1 MTRTLR
7 KFINIL
13 LALLT
18 VTALILMSGCAK
30 EQETVPEEEMLPVV
44 NEINMTTYNNFALD
58 LLKSTRQADENII
71 ISPILIGT
79 TMTMLRMG
87 ATGTTAEQIDELLG
101 MTINDYE
108 LVSDQ
113 CSQIVSRLDTL
124 AGIRYE
130 TGMGLYLDE
139 GPAIR
144 EEYAVMA
151 EENFSLDIEFL
162 NFSNEKTVVN
172 INDWADIETTGLVET
187 IITQSEINED
197 LLALLINVNGL
208 DCEWEVSF
216 DPTNTRPLPFAM
228 YDGRSVAVP
237 MMRGKLAMNFYEDEN
252 VTAAFIPLSGRE
264 VSLAIL
270 LPSQDQRLDEF
281 IDALKAEDIELWR
294 YISYEAEKYINIPQI
309 DWQQKLSFKKV
320 LTNMGAGSIFDE
332 ETAEFTDLGSD
343 FYLTDMWQTTIITA
357 VEDGE
362 AEPNVTAIDL
372 TRARGQGEEFF
383 SIDRPFLFAVIENQ
397 TGGILMTG
405 TMTNPLEKNT
415 YLTEE

>member
-1 MTRTLR
+1 MTRTFKKL
-7 KFINIL
+7 INIL
-13 LALLT
+13 LALFMI
-18 VTALILMSGCAK
+18 TALILMSGCNNQQ
-30 EQETVPEEEMLPVV
+30 QEAEEEEMLPVV
-44 NEINMTTYNNFALD
+44 NEITLTTYNDFALN
-58 LLKSTRQADENII
+58 LLKNTRQADENII

-87 ATGTTAEQIDELLG
+87 ANGNTAEQIDELMG
-101 MTINDYE
+101 MTITDYD
-108 LVSDQ
+108 LVASQ
-113 CSQIVSRLDTL
+113 CAQIVSRLDTM

-151 EENFSLDIEFL
+151 EENFGLDIEFL
-162 NFSNEKTVVN
+162 NFSGKKTVVD

-187 IITQSEINED
+187 IITQNEINDEM
-197 LLALLINVNGL
+197 LALLINVNGL

-228 YDGRSVAVP
+228 YDGRNVAVP
-237 MMRGKLAMNFYEDEN
+237 MMRGRLSMNYYEDEN

-264 VSLAIL
+264 VSLAII
-270 LPSQDQRLDEF
+270 LPSEDQRLDEF
-281 IDALKAEDIELWR
+281 IDGLTAEDIELWR
-294 YISYEAEKYINIPQI
+294 YISVESERYLNIPKI
-309 DWQQKLSFKKV
+309 DWQQKLRFKST
-320 LTNMGAGSIFDE
+320 LSNMGAGSIFEE
-332 ETAEFTDLGSD
+332 ETADFTDLGSE

-372 TRARGQGEEFF
+372 TRAKGQGEEFF
-383 SIDRPFLFAVIENQ
+383 SINRPFLFAVIENE